1 MLNKW
6 PYNAGRWPDIK
17 MFRDSLTSRLGK
29 GERVKAD
36 DGYTG
41 EHPQW
46 VKCPKNFA
54 NFEETEFMR

>member
-1 MLNKW
+1 
-6 PYNAGRWPDIK
+6 
-17 MFRDSLTSRLGK
+17 MFRDSLMSHLGK